1 MSFSV
6 GDSQQF
12 KIEDLSVVTKT
23 GEAIDISNIYEE
35 INIFDSLL
43 TPVITGKIL
52 VRDSIG
58 LSGKLFFDGSES
70 ILITITKSEESS
82 IAEYKK
88 AFRIYKQTGRQDEG
102 LSSEYYFL
110 NFCSDELIYSDQ
122 QRVNQAYDSLY
133 SAMIN
138 SILTDYLMVPE
149 NQLGGSYENS
159 TGIRKVII
167 PNLRP
172 FEAIEWCT
180 KRAVDEQ
187 LSPNFVFWQNV
198 TGYNFSSLSSLL
210 VKDPILDITFEMKN
224 TTKSTGINELSG
236 ARSIEVVAQT
246 DAMSETRSGVNA
258 GKFIGFDPITRVYE
272 EKNISY
278 NDHYSGMK
286 HANKNPNVSVIPNRE
301 NKNNIEMFD
310 AKKTLSLFGPARKL
324 SKYIKQN
331 DPESLNKLENYEDV
345 VFQRKAIINNLMG
358 RRLRIVM
365 PGNFQLSS
373 GFNVFVEAPAL
384 AEKEKGSDNVD
395 KSMSG
400 KYIII
405 GTRHIIGYEKH
416 ETVIEVAT
424 SSSAN
429 EFVPAASYEQTKEIM
444 DY

>member
-1 MSFSV
+1 MSFEV
-6 GDSQQF
+6 GNSQQF
-12 KIEDLSVVTKT
+12 TINELVVVTKT
-23 GEAIDISNIYEE
+23 GEGIDISNIFEE
-35 INIFDSLL
+35 INIFDSLFS
-43 TPVITGKIL
+43 PVMTGKVL

-70 ILITITKSEESS
+70 ILID
-82 IAEYKK
+82 IAKDKNSDIAGFKK

-110 NFCSDELIYSDQ
+110 NFVSDELIYSDQ
-122 QRVNQAYDSLY
+122 QRINQAYDSLY
-133 SAMIN
+133 SSIIN

-149 NQLGGSYENS
+149 NQLGGSYENT

-172 FEAIEWCT
+172 FEAIEWCA
-180 KRAVDEQ
+180 KRAVDTQ
-187 LSPNFVFWQNV
+187 LSPNFVFWQNI

-210 VKDPILDITFEMKN
+210 VKDTILDITFEMKN
-224 TTKSTGINELSG
+224 STKQTSISEMGG
-236 ARSIEVVAQT
+236 ARSIEIVAQT
-246 DAMSETRSGVNA
+246 DAMDDTRSGVNA

-272 EKNISY
+272 EKEITY
-278 NDHYSGMK
+278 GDHFNSMK
-286 HANKNPNVSVIPNRE
+286 HGNDNPNVSVIDNRGRE
-301 NKNNIEMFD
+301 QNIKMFN
-310 AKKTLSLFGPARKL
+310 AKKTLSLFNPARKL
-324 SKYIKQN
+324 SNYIKTR

-345 VFQRKAIINNLMG
+345 TFQRKAILKNLMG
-358 RRLRIVM
+358 RRLRIGM

-373 GFNVFVEAPAL
+373 GFNVNVEAPVL
-384 AEKEKGSDNVD
+384 AQKEKGSDNED

-400 KYIII
+400 KYIIV

-424 SSSAN
+424 SSTSN
-429 EFVPAASYEQTKEIM
+429 EFVPVSNYEQTKEIL